1 VIEYL
6 TTRLNTFRS
15 WILIAAIGAIMLVN
29 VAVTSNLT
37 RQSLADTPLD
47 SIALSLDP
55 VAERDIAI
63 ADLDPAYFE
72 TADTI
77 VDPAIAATLSR
88 SDDTATVSRTRP
100 QRPRKTYTA
109 ASTRLSER
117 RFQPRVIRYSAPA
130 TAKAPELK
138 TRAYPVRPLDYAPA
152 ASAHIKPHK
161 KDPFV
166 LRMIKKPYD
175 WLKVVASKL
184 H

>member
-1 VIEYL
+1 MIEYL

-47 SIALSLDP
+47 SLALSLDP
-55 VAERDIAI
+55 VAEREIAI
-63 ADLDPAYFE
+63 ADLDSAYFE

-100 QRPRKTYTA
+100 QQPRRTYIA
-109 ASTRLSER
+109 ASTRQSER
-117 RFQPRVIRYSAPA
+117 RFQPRLIRYSAPA

-138 TRAYPVRPLDYAPA
+138 TKAYPIRPLDYAPA